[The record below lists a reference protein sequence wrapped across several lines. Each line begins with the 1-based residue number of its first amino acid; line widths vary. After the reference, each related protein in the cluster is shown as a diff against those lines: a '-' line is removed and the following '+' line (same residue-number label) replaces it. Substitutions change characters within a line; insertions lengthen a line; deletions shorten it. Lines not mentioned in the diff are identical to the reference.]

1 MANNP
6 LQQYFRQPKLYI
18 NLPTKGV
25 YSAPGT
31 VASEKIT
38 VFGMTGIDEIIMKT
52 PDALLSGDCISK
64 VIKSC
69 CPEIKDPY
77 ELSNVDIDCIL
88 IAIRI
93 ATYGSTLSASNTC
106 ENCEAENEYDIDLNH
121 YMEHFK
127 TCVFQSKVEL
137 DNMTIRLK
145 PITYSQANDIG
156 LENFIL
162 QKKLVQV
169 NQIEDQTEQEH
180 QIRKIFED
188 LSAIQQKLI
197 SLSVDQI
204 EIETQMVS
212 EKEYID
218 EFLNNCDK
226 LVFDKIKEQFDINNN
241 SWKIPT
247 TEVVCDACNH
257 KGKLTV
263 ELNQT
268 NFFGGA

>member
-25 YSAPGT
+25 YSTPGT
-31 VASEKIT
+31 VTNEKIT

-64 VIKSC
+64 IIKSC
-69 CPEIKDPY
+69 CPEITNPY
-77 ELSNVDIDCIL
+77 ELSSVDIDAVL

-93 ATYGSTLSASNTC
+93 ATYGSTLSATNTC
-106 ENCEAENEYDIDLNH
+106 DNCNAENDYDVDLNH

-127 TCVFQSKVEL
+127 TCKFQSKVQLE
-137 DNMTIRLK
+137 NMTIRLK
-145 PITYSQANDIG
+145 PITYSQANQIG
-156 LENFIL
+156 LDNFIL
-162 QKKLVQV
+162 QKKLLQV
-169 NQIEDQTEQEH
+169 GQIEDQVEQEH
-180 QIRKIFED
+180 QVRQIFKD
-188 LSAIQQKLI
+188 LSDIQQKLI

-218 EFLNNCDK
+218 EFLTNCDK
-226 LVFDKIKEQFDINNN
+226 HVFDKIKEQFDLNNTN
-241 SWKIPT
+241 WKIPPT
-247 TEVVCDACNH
+247 DVVCDACNH
-257 KGKLTV
+257 KGNLTV